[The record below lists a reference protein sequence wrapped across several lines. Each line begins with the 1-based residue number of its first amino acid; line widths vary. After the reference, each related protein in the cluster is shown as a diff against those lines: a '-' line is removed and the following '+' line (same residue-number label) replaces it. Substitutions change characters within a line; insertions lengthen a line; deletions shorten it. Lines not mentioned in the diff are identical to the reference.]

1 MLQASIFDC
10 GSFDPFSFQQD
21 GRGCQIE
28 WGNAHKEGND
38 RDYTDVERAFG
49 LPGGRTAAA
58 LGHGEGLEATRQESG
73 SRSRGWMLVVSFLV
87 NTWNAV
93 HFSSIML
100 LVLTTRTHPC
110 LCRKRSRAIQRKS
123 VSDY

>member
-28 WGNAHKEGND
+28 WGNAHEEGND

-49 LPGGRTAAA
+49 LPW
-58 LGHGEGLEATRQESG
+58 GERPLRWL
-73 SRSRGWMLVVSFLV
+73 RSRQ
-87 NTWNAV
+87 
-93 HFSSIML
+93 
-100 LVLTTRTHPC
+100 
-110 LCRKRSRAIQRKS
+110 RAS
-123 VSDY
+123 